1 LSSEWCCGHT
11 VLVAPYLVKEGGA
24 VAVVVGGA
32 VMVVL
37 VEDDAVVEVRGVLF
51 GLVALGADAPRA
63 QADMPS
69 DARETNPSALARYFM
84 SRHMGWREY
93 WPVSGG
99 MSHLKG
105 LTAVLEFGRGQ

>member
-1 LSSEWCCGHT
+1 
-11 VLVAPYLVKEGGA
+11 
-24 VAVVVGGA
+24 
-32 VMVVL
+32 
-37 VEDDAVVEVRGVLF
+37 
-51 GLVALGADAPRA
+51 
-63 QADMPS
+63 MPS